1 MDDIN
6 EEPVFQGVKPPT
18 VDGIVDG
25 VAAEPV
31 FQGVKPPTVNGIVDG
46 VAAEPAL
53 ADVSAASD
61 ARLVRKAWYAE
72 QWAKPR
78 RGSQV
83 AVFLGLCATSGLF
96 AIVCAFGKGALGWG
110 GLAIVIGAPVIE
122 EIGKAAGPLMV
133 MEKRPWLFRSAF
145 SLLLIGL
152 VSGLTFAM
160 IENLLYFFVYIEP
173 ERLTPGIV
181 LWRLI
186 VCTAVHIAGATIS
199 CTGLARAW
207 TRAVREKG
215 PFSIDMAVPFLIGA
229 IILHGTYN
237 LGALFW
243 SLLSK

>member
-25 VAAEPV
+25 VA
-31 FQGVKPPTVNGIVDG
+31 T
-46 VAAEPAL
+46 EPAL

-78 RGSQV
+78 RGSQA
-83 AVFLGLCATSGLF
+83 AVFLGLCAVSGLF
-96 AIVCAFGKGALGWG
+96 AVVCAFGKGAIGWAA
-110 GLAIVIGAPVIE
+110 LAIVIGAPVVE

-133 MEKRPWLFRSAF
+133 MEKRPWLFRGPS

-152 VSGLTFAM
+152 VSGLIFAT

-173 ERLTPGIV
+173 EKLTPGIV

-186 VCTAVHIAGATIS
+186 VCTAVHIAGASIS
-199 CTGLARAW
+199 CAGLARAW
-207 TRAVREKG
+207 THAAREKG
-215 PFSIDMAVPFLIGA
+215 PFSMDMAVPFFIGA
-229 IILHGTYN
+229 IVLHGTYN

-243 SLLSK
+243 SLLCE